1 MGAEWALEAEHPNVR
16 GPGATCPPWAA
27 PLGQGSSL
35 LELVAD
41 PVFPPALLLRG
52 PRMLIAPRVR
62 EARRPSP
69 LYPQGW
75 LDMRALPPP
84 VGQAGW
90 GPWALE
96 HWPHPPLG
104 LLVPGSRPSGGLDR
118 PCPAGARALLGETE
132 AQQEGTWEGARE
144 PAWMGATHTWHQ
156 SRAPELCKCPSRG
169 LGAGLQGQAGC
180 L

>member
-52 PRMLIAPRVR
+52 PKMLVAPRVR

-75 LDMRALPPP
+75 LTRMHSRLLWDRLAGGP
-84 VGQAGW
+84 AGW
-90 GPWALE
+90 GPWALG
-96 HWPHPPLG
+96 HQPHPPLG
-104 LLVPGSRPSGGLDR
+104 LLVPGSWPSGGLDR
-118 PCPAGARALLGETE
+118 PCPEGARALLGETE
-132 AQQEGTWEGARE
+132 ARQEGTWEGARE
-144 PAWMGATHTWHQ
+144 PA
-156 SRAPELCKCPSRG
+156 
-169 LGAGLQGQAGC
+169 
-180 L
+180 